1 MSTIQSMNY
10 FDKFEEG
17 QMVYYK
23 PNEEDEHGAIFE
35 IIDKSIDFG
44 MHCITI
50 GKENGQLST
59 LIDVY
64 KLENLIS
71 VDNLRNQITENLRSL
86 HNKNPNDG
94 YNKLFEKACLCGD
107 YDLRDFF
114 PYL

>member
-10 FDKFEEG
+10 FDKFVVG
-17 QMVYYK
+17 QKVYYK
-23 PNEEDEHGAIFE
+23 PNKEDEHGAIFE

-50 GKENGQLST
+50 GKENGQFST

-64 KLENLIS
+64 DLENLIS
-71 VDNLRNQITENLRSL
+71 VDDLRNKITENLRSL

>member
-10 FDKFEEG
+10 FDKFVVG
-17 QMVYYK
+17 QKVYYK
-23 PNEEDEHGAIFE
+23 PNKEDEHGAIFE

-86 HNKNPNDG
+86 HNKNPNNG
-94 YNKLFEKACLCGD
+94 YNKFFEKASLCED